1 MKKIFNFIIL
11 SIIIINCRAQQTNL
25 ALNLEKGNVYKQ
37 ITDSKMTIIQ
47 DFGGQKM
54 NIEMLL
60 KGGMS
65 YLVKKVNKDEYIM
78 EVKYDSL
85 SMSMQLPQGKMK
97 FSSEDKNEQNIFS
110 SLLAEMKK
118 FPFEITMAKTG
129 KVIKVKNMDAMFD
142 SMFKK
147 FSDIPENQLAQ
158 IKAQLK
164 NAYGE
169 KAFKGNIEMI
179 TAIYPNHPIRK
190 GESWE
195 INTKLES
202 GMSGNIN
209 STYNLTEKSSDYYII
224 VGKSIITTE
233 DKDAYVQTNGMPTK
247 YDMKGKM
254 SSNIKVDKKSGW
266 IIEAKINQNIEGTVY
281 IKNNPEMEEGMK
293 IPMIM
298 NNKMIFTNK

>member
-11 SIIIINCRAQQTNL
+11 SIIITNCQAQQTNL

-65 YLVKKVNKDEYIM
+65 YLVKEINKDEYIM

-97 FSSEDKNEQNIFS
+97 FSSEEKNEQNIFS

-118 FPFEITMAKTG
+118 IPFEITMTKTG
-129 KVIKVKNMDAMFD
+129 KVIEVKNIDSMFD

-147 FSDIPENQLAQ
+147 FSDIPETQLAQ

-179 TAIYPNHPIRK
+179 TAIYPNHPVRK

-209 STYNLTEKSSDYYII
+209 SIYNLTEKSSDYYII
-224 VGKSIITTE
+224 VGKSSITTE

-293 IPMIM
+293 IPMVM

>member
-1 MKKIFNFIIL
+1 MKKLLNFIIL
-11 SIIIINCRAQQTNL
+11 LIIITNCQAQQTNL
-25 ALNLEKGNVYKQ
+25 SLKLKKGNVYKQ
-37 ITDSKMTIIQ
+37 ITNSKMIITQ

-54 NIEMLL
+54 NMEMLL
-60 KGGMS
+60 EGGMS
-65 YLVKKVNKDEYIM
+65 YLVKKIYQGKYVM

-110 SLLAEMKK
+110 SLLTEMKK
-118 FPFEITMAKTG
+118 IPFEITMTKTG
-129 KVIKVKNMDAMFD
+129 KVIDVKNIDSMFD

-158 IKAQLK
+158 IKTQLM

-169 KAFKGNIEMI
+169 KAFRGNIEMI
-179 TAIYPNHPIRK
+179 TAIYPNYPVRK
-190 GESWE
+190 EESWQ

-209 STYNLTEKSSDYYII
+209 STYSLTEKASDYYII
-224 VGKSIITTE
+224 VGESNITTE
-233 DKDAYVQTNGMPTK
+233 DKDAYVQVNGMPTK
-247 YDMKGKM
+247 YDLKGKM
-254 SSNIKVDKKSGW
+254 ISNIKVDKNTGW
-266 IIEAKINQNIEGTVY
+266 IIEAKINQTIEGNVF

-293 IPMIM
+293 IPMTI
-298 NNKMIFTNK
+298 NNQMIYSNK